1 MCKSIAGKFKYLI
14 PVILLLFFIN
24 PVYSDIDLPAG
35 ASNFRNAD
43 TVKQQIK
50 DTLKQSGK
58 DTLNPQV
65 KAPVDQAVSD
75 SEIYKPRKFKTED
88 LVRGERLFYG
98 LAYLKDEAVNC
109 ASCHNTQVSDTLNWN
124 PDAAEI
130 ANKYLHKSARD
141 LSKILLKPAG
151 QKMSQVHKEFH
162 LTPEDVVL
170 IKAYMDKFTDIGLKQ
185 NKPVITNLFLF
196 IVASVLLLFSITDL
210 IITKKLK
217 RRWINYLIL
226 IVTGI
231 FITNT
236 LVVNALAIG
245 RSKDYSPMQP
255 VKFSHAVHA
264 GQNGTDCLYCHSS
277 APYSKTAGIPPENV
291 CMNCHLMIRNGTR
304 SGTFEISKIISSY
317 ENQKP
322 IEWIKVHNL
331 PDHVFFSH
339 AQHVSAG
346 GVGCAECHG
355 DVKKS
360 DMIRQVSDMSMGW
373 CLNCHRTRKLDVKN
387 NQFYSQY
394 RELVEKLKKGE
405 IDSITVAMTGGR
417 ECMKCHY

>member
-1 MCKSIAGKFKYLI
+1 MCKSSAGIFKYLL
-14 PVILLLFFIN
+14 PVIFLLFFIN
-24 PVYSDIDLPAG
+24 PVF
-35 ASNFRNAD
+35 SNIIPPVRVSFFTDAD
-43 TVKQQIK
+43 TVKP
-50 DTLKQSGK
+50 SGK
-58 DTLNPQV
+58 DSLNL
-65 KAPVDQAVSD
+65 QAKDTTNKQVSD
-75 SEIYKPRKFKTED
+75 SEIYKPRIFKAEE
-88 LVRGERLFYG
+88 LIRGERLFYG
-98 LAYLKDEAVNC
+98 LAYLKDVSVNC
-109 ASCHNTQVSDTLNWN
+109 AACHNTRVTDTLNWS
-124 PDAAEI
+124 PDATEI
-130 ANKYLHKSARD
+130 SNKYLHKSARE
-141 LSKILLKPAG
+141 LSKILLNPAG

-162 LTPEDVVL
+162 LTPEDIVL
-170 IKAYMDKFTDIGLKQ
+170 IKAYMDKFTVIGLTP

-196 IVASVLLLFSITDL
+196 IVASILLLFSITDL
-210 IITKKLK
+210 IISKILK
-217 RRWINYLIL
+217 RKWINYIIL
-226 IVTGI
+226 TITGI
-231 FITNT
+231 FITYT

-264 GQNGTDCLYCHSS
+264 GQNGTDCIYCHSS

-291 CMNCHLMIRNGTR
+291 CMNCHLIVRNGTR
-304 SGTFEISKIISSY
+304 SGVFEISKIISSY

-346 GVGCAECHG
+346 GVGCVECHG
-355 DVKKS
+355 DVKKMDVISQIS
-360 DMIRQVSDMSMGW
+360 DLSMGW

-394 RELVEKLKKGE
+394 REMAEKLKKGE

-417 ECMKCHY
+417 DCMKCHY

>member
-1 MCKSIAGKFKYLI
+1 MCKSSAVKFKYL
-14 PVILLLFFIN
+14 LFAIFSLFLIN
-24 PVYSDIDLPAG
+24 PVFSKIYLPSEAF
-35 ASNFRNAD
+35 NFNHTD
-43 TVKQQIK
+43 TVRQQLK
-50 DTLKQSGK
+50 DTVKQSGK
-58 DTLNPQV
+58 DSLNLQTKDTIKQP
-65 KAPVDQAVSD
+65 VSD
-75 SEIYKPRKFKTED
+75 SEIYKPRLFKAEE

-98 LAYLKDEAVNC
+98 LAYLKEESVNC
-109 ASCHNTQVSDTLNWN
+109 AYCHNTRVSDTLNWN

-130 ANKYLHKSARD
+130 SKKYLSKTARD
-141 LSKILLKPAG
+141 LSKILLKPTG
-151 QKMSQVHKEFH
+151 QKMSQVHKEFN

-170 IKAYMDKFTDIGLKQ
+170 LKAYMDKFTHIGLKQ

-196 IVASVLLLFSITDL
+196 IIASILLLFSVTDL
-210 IITKKLK
+210 IITKILK
-217 RRWINYLIL
+217 KGWINYIIL

-236 LVVNALAIG
+236 LVVNALTIG

-264 GQNGTDCLYCHSS
+264 GQNGTDCIYCHSS
-277 APYSKTAGIPPENV
+277 APRSKTAGIPPENV
-291 CMNCHLMIRNGTR
+291 CMNCHLIVRNGTR
-304 SGTFEISKIISSY
+304 SGAYEISKVITSY

-346 GVGCAECHG
+346 GVACAECHG
-355 DVKKS
+355 DVKKM
-360 DMIRQVSDMSMGW
+360 DVIRQVSDLSMGW
-373 CLNCHRTRKLDVKN
+373 CLNCHRTRKLDVKK

-394 RELVEKLKKGE
+394 REMAEKLKKGE